1 MPREVSGSKPGRVLY
16 LAGLVFLQA
25 PYRSGDVS
33 AIAPD
38 ASKGDTLSVDR
49 IGGQK
54 TSMKLVETSIVEA
67 WERKHSGSRAVGS
80 PPKPGFFS
88 GKQPPGLVNQGVSL
102 WKSLHLG

>member
-38 ASKGDTLSVDR
+38 ASKGDTLSLARLV
-49 IGGQK
+49 GQK
-54 TSMKLVETSIVEA
+54 STVKLVETSIAVA
-67 WERKHSGSRAVGS
+67 W
-80 PPKPGFFS
+80 
-88 GKQPPGLVNQGVSL
+88 GL
-102 WKSLHLG
+102 